1 MSRPCVLLC
10 EDQQQAV
17 FVRRFLKKKGRHVS
31 RIDFADPGKGSGE
44 QHVRG
49 KYPKQLADARKKKR
63 ALIVMIDGD
72 NLGADK
78 RMRQLEEEC
87 QKQGVAARG
96 KKDAVA
102 VFVPEAAIEDWMHY
116 LDGGTKGKLQRK
128 RDCEPAV
135 QKLSAICEKGGKLP
149 GDFPPSLSRACNEW
163 RQFRKVA
170 P

>member
-1 MSRPCVLLC
+1 MSRLCTVLC
-10 EDQQQAV
+10 EDKQQSV
-17 FVRRFLKKKGRHVS
+17 FISRFLAKKGWLPQVEELPEGS
-31 RIDFADPGKGSGE
+31 MSGE
-44 QHVRG
+44 QHVREE
-49 KYPKQLADARKKKR
+49 YPVQLEIARKKKL

-72 NLGADK
+72 NLGAQK

-102 VFVPEAAIEDWMHY
+102 VFVPEKDIESWISHLGVD
-116 LDGGTKGKLQRK
+116 KLRRE

-135 QKLSAICEKGGKLP
+135 KKLSDICEKGKSP
-149 GDFPPSLSRACNEW
+149 ADFPPSLSRACDEW
-163 RQFRKVA
+163 QQFRKVA